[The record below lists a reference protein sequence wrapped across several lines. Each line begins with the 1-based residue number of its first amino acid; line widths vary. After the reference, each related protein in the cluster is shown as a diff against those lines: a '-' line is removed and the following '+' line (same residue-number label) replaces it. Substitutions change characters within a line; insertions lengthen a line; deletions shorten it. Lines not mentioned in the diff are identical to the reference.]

1 MVVRVVGVVVIVT
14 HVSVLLCLVIAGKST
29 TEIRFIT
36 VTYFVA
42 VIIVNHLSSYRFDF
56 VAVIIVNHLSS
67 YRFDFV
73 AVIIVNHLSSYRF
86 DFFVIGAA
94 VIATI
99 IEAVSGESE

>member
-1 MVVRVVGVVVIVT
+1 MKLPLLRVVRVVGVVVIVT

-56 VAVIIVNHLSS
+56 
-67 YRFDFV
+67 
-73 AVIIVNHLSSYRF
+73 
-86 DFFVIGAA
+86 FVIGAA